1 MLKQHI
7 DNVSTAYYNFDE
19 RSESIMAQTTVSV
32 RMDDSL
38 KRDFDEICNELGIS
52 MTTAITM
59 LAKKMTREK
68 RLPFDVSIDPFYSD
82 ENMARLRKSIAQMES
97 TGGTIHE
104 VNLDD

>member
-1 MLKQHI
+1 
-7 DNVSTAYYNFDE
+7 
-19 RSESIMAQTTVSV
+19 MAQTIVSV

-38 KRDFDEICNELGIS
+38 KQEFDEVCKELGLT

-82 ENMARLRKSIAQMES
+82 ENMARLRKSIAQMEA
-97 TGGTIHE
+97 TGGTVHE
-104 VNLDD
+104 VPFDD

>member
-1 MLKQHI
+1 
-7 DNVSTAYYNFDE
+7 
-19 RSESIMAQTTVSV
+19 MAQTTVSV
-32 RMDDSL
+32 PMDDAL
-38 KRDFDEICNELGIS
+38 KRDFDEVCNELGLS

-68 RLPFDVSIDPFYSD
+68 RLPFEVSVDPFYSD

>member
-1 MLKQHI
+1 
-7 DNVSTAYYNFDE
+7 
-19 RSESIMAQTTVSV
+19 MAQTTVSV
-32 RMDDSL
+32 RMDDAL
-38 KRDFDEICNELGIS
+38 KRDFDEVCNELGLS

-68 RLPFDVSIDPFYSD
+68 RLTFEVSVDPFYSD

>member
-1 MLKQHI
+1 
-7 DNVSTAYYNFDE
+7 
-19 RSESIMAQTTVSV
+19 MAQTTVSV
-32 RMDDSL
+32 RMDDAL
-38 KRDFDEICNELGIS
+38 KRDFDEVCNELGLS
-52 MTTAITM
+52 MKTAITM

-68 RLPFDVSIDPFYSD
+68 RLPFEVSVDPFYSD